1 MRYNFY
7 IDFDGLGYI
16 PAYPDSVAPFEF
28 SVNESDR
35 MQSFYRLGWGKIQF
49 SNRPKQYA
57 IASES
62 GYRLFDYID
71 GLQFNQRVWVK
82 YTTTLITIIGYF
94 SRNDCTFDYER
105 KIVSVEPAI
114 YDKYTDVL
122 ENWETEVSFKT
133 YPFTTDTIIADSVN
147 PNLVTIQDWPWK
159 SYYSTPAL
167 GVGRE
172 SYLLIYPRNLVKE
185 TDYDAAGGIA
195 VYFEA
200 NGSPKEEL
208 WVDTYWMFE
217 GMARVWS
224 AVPYFNASYSL
235 QDRVDI
241 LSQEGTPT
249 LDDHY
254 GDYELSSM
262 RIYEGTRTGG
272 LSGVRWRQ
280 MYCTTEF
287 TREENIKIDEVDE
300 TAEYG
305 FKPPVGEG
313 WHLRSVQIKEGKP
326 AHLWTRLPF
335 GGAFSDNSLYW
346 EIQPEVV
353 NAGVSTTD
361 FSWYRY
367 IESKRMY
374 QDPDNEFQLVG
385 SIGLRDF
392 LNYLLQNS
400 ATELNAMEIKSTFF
414 FNDFEETIPLLN
426 GTTGFNYVTGKFN
439 FLNNCRIFFTK
450 DLVQLAEGEKPEVP
464 RYTFQDILQDLNK
477 TFADKLIWF
486 IDKDGYFRIEHT
498 RYTDFIKDILDLSA
512 DTLLRF
518 TTQWSYD
525 KAKMFK
531 RFEYYQMNA
540 GYPDFTENE
549 ITYDKIVSNNRN
561 KDLKTEVRT
570 MHISTDIKY
579 AILNASKLD
588 KGIILITVDANNHV
602 TSKIGRISG
611 ENEINGELALSN
623 ILVDFARYEGVFNEG
638 DINGALSYFLT
649 TMRIKVGIEL
659 KFKGLQISMFYKTQL
674 GVGILTKGV
683 IDFEN
688 ENTSFVL
695 KYRNDS
701 SAMGDLFAIVFQKE
715 TDFVGAVNMWADI
728 DNYVSIENVI

>member
-7 IDFDGLGYI
+7 IDYDGLGYI
-16 PAYPDSVAPFEF
+16 PAYPDSIAPFEF

-57 IASES
+57 VASES

-71 GLQFNQRVWVK
+71 TLQFNQRVWVK
-82 YTTTLITIIGYF
+82 FTTTLITIIGYF

-105 KIVSVEPAI
+105 KIVTVEPAI
-114 YDKYTDVL
+114 YDRYTDVL
-122 ENWETEVSFKT
+122 ENWEAEVSFKK
-133 YPFTTDTIIADSVN
+133 YPYTTDTIIADSVN
-147 PNLVTIQDWPWK
+147 PNLVTVKDWPWR
-159 SYYSTPAL
+159 SYYDIVNDAYFEPYN
-167 GVGRE
+167 R
-172 SYLLIYPRNLVKE
+172 IYPRNLVKE
-185 TDYDAAGGIA
+185 TDYDDAGGIA
-195 VYFEA
+195 TYFEA

-208 WVDTYWMFE
+208 WVDSYWMFE
-217 GMARVWS
+217 GTARIWDTT
-224 AVPYFNASYSL
+224 PYSWGDYSL

-241 LSQEGTPT
+241 LGQEGTPE
-249 LDDHY
+249 LDDHW
-254 GDYELSSM
+254 GDYELSMM
-262 RIYEGTRTGG
+262 RVYEGSRTGG
-272 LSGVRWRQ
+272 LSGIRWRQ
-280 MYCTTEF
+280 MYCETEF
-287 TREENIKIDEVDE
+287 TREENIKIDVVDE
-300 TAEYG
+300 AEEYG
-305 FKPPVGEG
+305 FKPPVGDG
-313 WHLRSVQIKEGKP
+313 WHLRSAQIKEGKP

-353 NAGVSTTD
+353 NTGISTTD

-367 IESKRMY
+367 IESRRMY
-374 QDPDNEFQLVG
+374 QDPDNEFELVG

-400 ATELNAMEIKSTFF
+400 ATELNTMEIKSTFF
-414 FNDFEETIPLLN
+414 FNDFEEEISLLN
-426 GTTGFNYVTGKFN
+426 GTTGFNYVTGKLN
-439 FLNNCRIFFTK
+439 FLNNCRVFFTK

-486 IDKDGYFRIEHT
+486 IDDAGYFRIEHT

-588 KGIILITVDANNHV
+588 KGIILITVDSNDHV
-602 TSKIGRISG
+602 TSKVGMISG
-611 ENEINGELALSN
+611 EIEINGELALSN
-623 ILVDFARYEGVFNEG
+623 ILVEFAKYDGVFNEG
-638 DINGALSYFLT
+638 DINGLPSYFLT
-649 TMRIKVGIEL
+649 TMRIKTGIEL
-659 KFKGLQISMFYKTQL
+659 KFKGLQVSMFYKTQL

-688 ENTSFVL
+688 ENTSFTL

-715 TDFVGAVNMWADI
+715 TDFAGAVNAWADI
-728 DNYVSIENVI
+728 DNYISI